1 MVNRTARTQVGQCLL
16 VAALLLCDLS
26 WAADAASVHED
37 AAGWVEQFRFAPP
50 TAETEGLS
58 EAIGGELP
66 AFAVK
71 PFAAGL
77 QLVRVS
83 LPFAPGAFPLDLGL
97 VVEGAKGDKIVPDVR
112 VLTCHPGRPAS
123 VRRAILT
130 FVYDF
135 EDTTERT
142 FSLGL
147 QANNTATVAAR
158 EAVPLQI
165 QERYEVAIGEMTL
178 RVGEGDI
185 DVQRDGKSFWQA
197 ELISPGRSW
206 SVPPTVEVLE
216 CGEHYLWVRLLV
228 PDETWPRIVEVRA
241 DSLGTVAV
249 QAHLQRLER
258 GDGTAPDFGWD
269 IRGPAL
275 DSLSSAAEGAAIGT
289 DPVTHSFENGQNV
302 HILADDGSECLGFPI
317 APLKRRGSVVA
328 RNTSDGSQVTYM
340 RCREADRVPH
350 QEAAWRR
357 AEFVVAPADLP
368 PLNALLEPQHAIT
381 TAPEA
386 FDAIYDSGRLGD
398 LAQRPLLD
406 QLRRYHHDAII
417 RAMRLGDDLGN
428 ITAFNDSGD
437 AGVFGMNRLNH
448 CPPIFAEY
456 YRCGDARLR
465 DVALHWCSNFHDL
478 TIWWGTDR
486 PGEFGGTRYN
496 NAVAAGRP
504 EHKDDTGFMWRSND
518 AVNFCTKGYDSF
530 FYAYEETGDPRM
542 AVALRSQVEYAKAKV
557 HADQGEC
564 RNIGDVLD
572 FVRLYRFTGENAY
585 REEALRLFRE
595 LRTRLSPGDL
605 FSQGGQPIVE
615 DPPFIDDDQ
624 TGYRNPFAKPYIIG
638 YALAGLPRLAM
649 LNPNE
654 PKLRDVVR
662 AVADFLAESQDRVG
676 GWRYPH
682 PRSSRCLVSQAME
695 HAAQLC
701 RAAAFLE
708 GRGEP
713 IGNLLDAVE
722 RTLQA
727 RILAWSRT
735 GHSFSSFGG
744 WEQSAG
750 LLDNGTTTYDL
761 YKKPADRDPTRDY
774 TDGSIGLGSSSPEGL
789 VYFSEVLDFY
799 LNHRPA
805 ERLMQPGHA
814 LRTVLDRMDD
824 NRLRIEPLD
833 NGSFIRVT
841 TPDAPEIGFTLWA
854 PEWIT
859 FPRLSYGKDEFGG
872 MAIPWETDA
881 ETGAVSY
888 VLDRPEATFTASFV
902 PHVETL
908 DCFYTVR
915 PKPDVELPGS
925 FAVGPCLQLKS
936 AGFEGEDAELMSRMW
951 FLSNG
956 RWVNLGEVAGG
967 NSRNVLYIAGNPSP
981 EMNGAMAESGWRTIQ
996 APRPDVPLIAA
1007 TSRDGKWVVATAA
1020 EHSTSICNNANAS
1033 HRCMHSQGSMPL
1045 RQDGPTTLRVRIY
1058 LFEGKLDELARRYR
1072 HDVELWK
1079 RSNASPVQFD
1089 REYVR
1094 YGMADGLPTF
1104 RDAQVKRMNFPLAY
1118 RPEGA
1123 LDFAAWRE
1131 KARAA
1136 FIESLLTPP
1145 QSAPFEPVVIA
1156 REDRGTYE
1164 ARKVVFNISADSRVL
1179 AYLLVP
1185 KGDGP
1190 FPAILALHDHG
1201 AHFSIG
1207 KEKVV
1212 RPFDEPRERIADA
1225 VKWSEKCYGGRFI
1238 GDELA
1243 KRGYVVFATDAL
1255 FWSDRGRREG
1265 VAYPAQQ
1272 QLAANMLQLGMSW
1285 AGTIVWD
1292 DIRSAEFVAGLA
1304 EVDPERLGAVGLS
1317 MGSNRAWHL
1326 AAATDRIRAAVAICW
1341 LGTTQLL
1348 MSPGNNQTKG
1358 QSAFSM
1364 THPGLRNYLDYADV
1378 ASIACPKPML
1388 FYNGEKDGLFP
1399 VDGVEAAYAKMRHV
1413 WESQGAG
1420 DKLVTKVWPVPHVFN
1435 EAMQQEAFEWLDK
1448 YLQAR

>member
-1 MVNRTARTQVGQCLL
+1 MFQMILGGRTRRWPVIAVMSWCM
-16 VAALLLCDLS
+16 ASLS
-26 WAADAASVHED
+26 SATNVDTEAKQ
-37 AAGWVEQFRFAPP
+37 WVEQFRFAPP

-66 AFAVK
+66 TFAVK

-83 LPFAPGAFPLDLGL
+83 LPFAPGAFPVELGL
-97 VVEGAKGDKIVPDVR
+97 VVEDAKSEKIVPDVR
-112 VLTCHPGRPAS
+112 VLTFHAGRPSS

-130 FVYDF
+130 FAYDF
-135 EDTTERT
+135 EDATEGT
-142 FSLGL
+142 FSVSL
-147 QANNTATVAAR
+147 QTEKTTTVAGGGSAPL
-158 EAVPLQI
+158 EAHEP
-165 QERYEVAIGEMTL
+165 YEVTIGETTL
-178 RVGEGDI
+178 RVGEAGVDI
-185 DVQRDGKSFWQA
+185 ERAGERVWHATLSA
-197 ELISPGRSW
+197 PERSW
-206 SVPPTVEVLE
+206 SVPPAVEVIE
-216 CGEHYLWVRLLV
+216 RGEYYFWVRLFV
-228 PDETWPRIVEVRA
+228 ADELWPRIVEVRA

-258 GDGTAPDFGWD
+258 GDGTAPDLGWD

-275 DSLSSAAEGAAIGT
+275 ESLCSDAGSVAIGT
-289 DPVTHSFENGQNV
+289 DPVQHSLENGGKGY
-302 HILADDGSECLGFPI
+302 ILTDDGREHLSFPI
-317 APLKRRGSVVA
+317 APLKRRGSVKA
-328 RNTSDGSQVTYM
+328 RNTSGGSQTVYL
-340 RCREADRVPH
+340 RCREADLVPH

-357 AEFVVAPADLP
+357 AEFVVAPTDVA
-368 PLNALLEPQHAIT
+368 PLNALLEPQHAVT
-381 TAPEA
+381 VAPEA
-386 FDAIYDSGRLGD
+386 FDSIYGSGRAAN
-398 LAQRPLLD
+398 LAQWPVLD
-406 QLRRYHHDAII
+406 QLRRYHDDAII
-417 RAMRLGDDLGN
+417 RAMRFGDDLGN
-428 ITAFNDSGD
+428 VTAFNDSGG

-465 DVALHWCSNFHDL
+465 DVALQWCSNFHDL

-486 PGEFGGTRYN
+486 PGESGGTRYN

-504 EHKDDTGFMWRSND
+504 EHKDDTSFMWRSND

-542 AVALRSQVEYAKAKV
+542 AVALRAQLEYARAKV

-572 FVRLYRFTGENAY
+572 FVRLYQFTGESVY

-624 TGYRNPFAKPYIIG
+624 IGYRNPFAKPYIIG
-638 YALAGLPRLAM
+638 YALAGLPQLAV
-649 LNPNE
+649 LDPDE

-662 AVADFLAESQDRVG
+662 AVADFLAESQDPVG

-708 GRGEP
+708 GEGEP

-727 RILAWSRT
+727 RVLAWNRT
-735 GHSFSSFGG
+735 GRIFSSLGG
-744 WEQSAG
+744 WEQATG
-750 LLDNGTTTYDL
+750 LLDGGTTTSDL
-761 YKKPADRDPTRDY
+761 YKMPADRDPTRDY
-774 TDGSIGLGSSSPEGL
+774 ADGSIGLGGSSPEGL

-799 LNHRPA
+799 LKHRPA
-805 ERLMQPGHA
+805 ERLTHPGEA
-814 LRTVLDRMDD
+814 LRTVLNRMED
-824 NRLRIEPLD
+824 NRLRIEPLGE
-833 NGSFIRVT
+833 GSFIRVT
-841 TPDAPEIGFTLWA
+841 RPDAPDIGFTLWA

-859 FPRLSYGKDEFGG
+859 FPKLGYGKDELGG
-872 MAIPWETDA
+872 MAVPWETDA
-881 ETGAVSY
+881 DTGAVSY
-888 VLDRPEATFTASFV
+888 MLDRPEATFTASFV

-915 PKPDVELPGS
+915 PKADAELPGS

-936 AGFEGEDAELMSRMW
+936 AGFEGDDADLMSRVW

-967 NSRNVLYIAGNPSP
+967 NSRNVLYIAGNASP
-981 EMNGAMAESGWRTIQ
+981 EISGAMADSGWRTIQ
-996 APRPDVPLIAA
+996 YPRPDIPLVAA

-1045 RQDGPTTLRVRIY
+1045 RQDGPTTLRVRVY
-1058 LFEGKLDELARRYR
+1058 LFEGTLDELARRYR

-1089 REYVR
+1089 REHVR
-1094 YGMADGLPTF
+1094 YGMAEGLPAF
-1104 RDAQVKRMNFPLAY
+1104 RDARVKRMTFPLAY
-1118 RPEGA
+1118 RSDGQV
-1123 LDFAAWRE
+1123 DFAGWRTQ
-1131 KARAA
+1131 ARAA
-1136 FIESLLTPP
+1136 YIESLLTPP
-1145 QSAPFEPVVIA
+1145 PSAPFEPVVIA

-1190 FPAILALHDHG
+1190 FPAIVALHDHG

-1212 RPFDEPRERIADA
+1212 RPSDEPRERIADA
-1225 VKWSEKCYGGRFI
+1225 VKWSKECYGGRFI

-1292 DIRSAEFVAGLA
+1292 DIRSAEFVAGLP
-1304 EVDPERLGAVGLS
+1304 EVDPERIGAVGLS

-1326 AAATDRIRAAVAICW
+1326 AAATDRICAAAAICW
-1341 LGTTQLL
+1341 LGTTESL
-1348 MSPGNNQTKG
+1348 MSPGNNQTTG

-1388 FYNGEKDGLFP
+1388 FYNGEKDSLFP
-1399 VDGVEAAYAKMRHV
+1399 IDGVEAAYARMRDV

-1420 DKLVTKVWPVPHVFN
+1420 DKLVTKIWPVPHVFN
-1435 EAMQQEAFEWLDK
+1435 EAMQQEAFDWLDT